1 MMRFIP
7 RQTPGEPADLT
18 ALAPYEGVVA
28 RLLQARGVRTA
39 QQAENFLHP
48 DLSMLHDP
56 MLMQGM
62 EDALRILAQAKA
74 DKTPTVVYGD
84 YDVDG
89 ICAAAILTDALR
101 RYGIDAAPHT
111 PLRAEGYGLNC
122 DAVRELATTY
132 RLMVTVDL
140 GITNHEEVRL
150 AQSLGMTVIVTD
162 HHGLGLE
169 MSPADVAMNP
179 LLGDYPFPR
188 LCGAGVAFKLA
199 TALLGLENC
208 HRYLDL
214 AALATVADIVP
225 LRDENRVIVSCGLPV
240 IAAAKRPGIRALLD
254 VAGNPNPVT
263 SDTLGYQLGPRINAA
278 GRLGDAN
285 MAVELLLT
293 TDTAKAQRLAS
304 QLDDWN
310 TDRKNEETR
319 LVNAAKKAAEGHD
332 FAAEKALIVTGD
344 GWHAGVIGLAAGRLC
359 TQYSCPVCVL
369 SREDGMLHGSLR
381 SVPGVH
387 IHNCLKECDD
397 LLTRY
402 GGHEQAAGVTL
413 PAENEEAFR
422 QRLQAAVAKYDESLF
437 LPAQLYDEEVTLEEC
452 TRDLHQQLTLLAPF
466 GCENPS
472 PLLLVRDAMPIE
484 HRAVGNEGAH
494 LKLSLRQ
501 QQRILPGIA
510 FSMGSL
516 AARMPDRVDAVFALD
531 INEFRG
537 ETSLQAQVKAIRP
550 VRESQLEQL
559 SQSDD
564 IRQQEALLSHLTS
577 GFALLAGKTAAEGEY
592 SYFTPDTTADELN
605 AVAAEGK
612 RGLLILT
619 HCNHTALK
627 LYSLCSDLIL
637 CQRGQPDPRCFA
649 TLMHQP
655 RWECIE
661 GHWRDVYL
669 ADGEVF
675 PGQVDLLKRQ
685 LPGATVHVLPR
696 SQALA
701 DLCAVLDAGDDACR
715 RLYKA
720 LRTVVFRTAAE
731 AAAYAGLTVPQTEAA
746 LCAFHQLGLVDH
758 QSSPFAY
765 TLLPP
770 VKCNLSDSWMLG
782 VLRKVGDAAPN
793 APGRPEALR
802 PLSAP

>member
-1 MMRFIP
+1 MRFIP
-7 RQTPGEPADLT
+7 RQAPAEPA
-18 ALAPYEGVVA
+18 ALAALRPYEGVVA
-28 RLLQARGVRTA
+28 RLLHARGVRTA
-39 QQAENFLHP
+39 RQAEDFLHP
-48 DLSMLHDP
+48 NLSMLHDP
-56 MLMQGM
+56 LLMQGM
-62 EDALRILAQAKA
+62 AKALQILKKAKA
-74 DKTPTVVYGD
+74 DNTPTVVYGD

-89 ICAAAILTDALR
+89 ICATAILTHALR
-101 RYGIDAAPHT
+101 RYGLTVTPHT

-122 DAVRELATTY
+122 DAIRELAKDY
-132 RLMVTVDL
+132 RLLVTVDL

-199 TALLGLENC
+199 TALLGIDNC
-208 HRYLDL
+208 HEYLDL

-240 IAAAKRPGIRALLD
+240 IQAAKRPGIRALLE
-254 VAGNPNPVT
+254 VSGNPSPVT

-293 TDTAKAQRLAS
+293 TDPAKAQSLAQ

-310 TDRKNEETR
+310 TQRKNEETR
-319 LVNAAKKAAEGHD
+319 LVNAAKQAAEGHD
-332 FAAEKALIVTGD
+332 FAAEKALIITGD
-344 GWHAGVIGLAAGRLC
+344 GWHAGIIGLAAGRLC

-369 SREDGMLHGSLR
+369 SREDGVLHGSLR

-422 QRLQAAVAKYDESLF
+422 QRLQAAVAKYDEALF
-437 LPAQLYDEEVTLEEC
+437 LPAQLYDEQVSLSEC
-452 TRDLHQQLTLLAPF
+452 TRELHQQLALLAPF

-472 PLLLVRDAMPIE
+472 PLLLVQDAWPIE
-484 HRAVGNEGAH
+484 HRAVGSEGAH

-501 QQRILPGIA
+501 NERILPGIA

-537 ETSLQAQVKAIRP
+537 ETTLQAQVKALRP
-550 VRESQLEQL
+550 VRDSLMEQL
-559 SQSDD
+559 SQPDG
-564 IRQQEALLSHLTS
+564 IRQQEALLGHLTG
-577 GFALLAGKTAAEGEY
+577 GFALLAGKTPAGSEYEYFIPNASVEGLTAAARE
-592 SYFTPDTTADELN
+592 SA
-605 AVAAEGK
+605 

-619 HCNHTALK
+619 HTNATAHQLMQ
-627 LYSLCSDLIL
+627 LNPDLTLCD
-637 CQRGQPDPRCFA
+637 RGLPDPRCFA

-655 RWECIE
+655 RWETLQ
-661 GHWRDVYL
+661 GHWRQVFL
-669 ADGEVF
+669 ADGEAF
-675 PGQVDLLKRQ
+675 PGQVSLLQQQ
-685 LPGATVHVLPR
+685 LPDASIHVLPR
-696 SQALA
+696 TPALA
-701 DLCAVLDAGDDACR
+701 DLCLSLDAGDDLCR

-720 LRTVVFRTAAE
+720 MRTMVFRSAAE
-731 AAAYAGLTVPQTEAA
+731 AAAYAGMTAPQVETA
-746 LCAFHQLGLVDH
+746 LHAFAQLGLIDY
-758 QSSPFAY
+758 QERPFGY

-770 VKCNLSDSWMLG
+770 VKCNLSDSWILG
-782 VLRKVGDAAPN
+782 AVRKG
-793 APGRPEALR
+793 
-802 PLSAP
+802 

>member
-1 MMRFIP
+1 MRFIP
-7 RQTPGEPADLT
+7 RQAPAQPADLE
-18 ALAPYEGVVA
+18 ALRPYDGVVA
-28 RLLQARGVRTA
+28 RLLHARGVRTA
-39 QQAENFLHP
+39 QQAEDFLHP
-48 DLSMLHDP
+48 DLHMLHDP
-56 MLMQGM
+56 LLMQGM
-62 EDALRILAQAKA
+62 AEALQILEKAKA
-74 DKTPTVVYGD
+74 DNTPTVVYGD

-89 ICAAAILTDALR
+89 ICATSILTHALR
-101 RYGIDAAPHT
+101 RYGLTVTPHV

-122 DAVRELATTY
+122 EAIRQLSKTY
-132 RLMVTVDL
+132 RLLVTVDL

-199 TALLGLENC
+199 TALLGIDNC
-208 HRYLDL
+208 HEYLDL

-240 IAAAKRPGIRALLD
+240 IQAAKRPGIRALLE
-254 VAGNPNPVT
+254 VSGNPSPVT

-285 MAVELLLT
+285 LAVSLLLT
-293 TDTAKAQRLAS
+293 TDPAKAQALAQ

-310 TDRKNEETR
+310 TQRKNEETR

-332 FAAEKALIVTGD
+332 FAAEKALIITGD
-344 GWHAGVIGLAAGRLC
+344 GWHAGIIGLAAGRLC

-369 SREDGMLHGSLR
+369 SREDGVLHGSLR

-422 QRLQAAVAKYDESLF
+422 QRLQAAVAKYDEALF
-437 LPAQLYDEEVTLEEC
+437 LPAQLYDEAVSLSEC
-452 TRDLHQQLTLLAPF
+452 TRELHQQLALLAPF

-472 PLLLVRDAMPIE
+472 PLLLVQDAWPIE
-484 HRAVGNEGAH
+484 HRAVGSEGAH

-501 QQRILPGIA
+501 EERILPGIA

-537 ETSLQAQVKAIRP
+537 ETTLQAQVKALRP
-550 VRESQLEQL
+550 VRDSLMEQL
-559 SQSDD
+559 SQPDG
-564 IRQQEALLSHLTS
+564 IRQQEALLGHLTG
-577 GFALLAGKTAAEGEY
+577 GFALLAGKTTPKGEY
-592 SYFTPDTTADELN
+592 EYFNASVEDLTAATRES
-605 AVAAEGK
+605 A

-619 HCNHTALK
+619 HTNATAHQLMQ
-627 LYSLCSDLIL
+627 LNPDLTLCD
-637 CQRGQPDPRCFA
+637 RGLPDPRCFA

-655 RWECIE
+655 RWETLQ
-661 GHWRDVYL
+661 GHWRQVFL
-669 ADGEVF
+669 ADGEAF
-675 PGQVDLLKRQ
+675 PGQVSLLRQQ
-685 LPGATVHVLPR
+685 LPDAVIHVLPR
-696 SQALA
+696 TPALA
-701 DLCAVLDAGDDACR
+701 DLCLSLDAGDDLCR

-720 LRTVVFRTAAE
+720 MRTTVFRSAAE
-731 AAAYAGLTVPQTEAA
+731 AAAYAGMTAPQVETA
-746 LCAFHQLGLVDH
+746 LHAFAQLGLIDY
-758 QSSPFAY
+758 QERPFGY

-770 VKCNLSDSWMLG
+770 VKCNLSDSWILG
-782 VLRKVGDAAPN
+782 AVRKG
-793 APGRPEALR
+793 
-802 PLSAP
+802 

>member
-1 MMRFIP
+1 MRFVP
-7 RQTPGEPADLT
+7 RQAAAEAAELE
-18 ALAPYEGVVA
+18 ALRPYEGVVA
-28 RLLQARGVRTA
+28 RLLRARGVKTA
-39 QQAENFLHP
+39 QQAEGFLHP
-48 DLSMLHDP
+48 ELSMLHDP
-56 MLMQGM
+56 MLMEGM
-62 EDALRILAQAKA
+62 GEALRILAEAKA
-74 DKTPTVVYGD
+74 AGTPTVVYGD

-89 ICAAAILTDALR
+89 ICATSILTHALR
-101 RYGIDAAPHT
+101 RYGLKVTPHV

-122 DAVRELATTY
+122 AAVRELAKDF

-199 TALLGLENC
+199 CALLGVENC
-208 HRYLDL
+208 REYLDL

-240 IAAAKRPGIRALLD
+240 IASGKRPGIRALLD
-254 VAGNPNPVT
+254 VCGNPNPVT
-263 SDTLGYQLGPRINAA
+263 ADTLGFQLGPRINAA

-285 MAVELLLT
+285 EAVRLLLT
-293 TDTAKAQRLAS
+293 EDPAEARRLAG
-304 QLDDWN
+304 QLDEWN
-310 TDRKNEETR
+310 TLRKNEETR
-319 LVNAAKKAAEGHD
+319 LVNAAQAAAEGHD

-344 GWHAGVIGLAAGRLC
+344 GWHAGIIGLAAGRLC
-359 TQYSCPVCVL
+359 TRYSCPVCVL
-369 SREDGMLHGSLR
+369 SREDGVRHGSLR

-422 QRLQAAVAKYDESLF
+422 QRLQAAVARCDESCF
-437 LPAQLYDEEVTLEEC
+437 LPAQLYDEEVQLSEC
-452 TRDLHQQLTLLAPF
+452 TRELYDQLAMLAPF

-472 PLLLVRDAMPIE
+472 PLLLVRDAIPIE
-484 HRAVGNEGAH
+484 HRAVGSEGAH

-501 QQRILPGIA
+501 QERILPGIA
-510 FSMGSL
+510 FSMGSM

-537 ETSLQAQVKAIRP
+537 ETTLQAQVKALRP
-550 VRESQLEQL
+550 VREAQLEQMDQPDGL
-559 SQSDD
+559 
-564 IRQQEALLSHLTS
+564 RQQELFLRYLSGGLTLRE
-577 GFALLAGKTAAEGEY
+577 GLAAQAAPDAGEAREELEAAATAA
-592 SYFTPDTTADELN
+592 
-605 AVAAEGK
+605 K

-619 HCNHTALK
+619 HCNRTARRL
-627 LYSLCSDLIL
+627 LCLNPDLTL
-637 CQRGQPDPRCFA
+637 CERGLPDPRCFA

-655 RWECIE
+655 LWECLQ
-661 GHWRDVYL
+661 GRWRQVWL
-669 ADGEVF
+669 ADGEAF
-675 PGQVDLLKRQ
+675 SGEAALLGRQ
-685 LPGATVHVLPR
+685 LPDAQIHVLPATPEMT
-696 SQALA
+696 ALMA
-701 DLCAVLDAGDDACR
+701 SLDAGDDACR
-715 RLYKA
+715 RLYKL
-720 LRTVVFRTAAE
+720 LRTTAFRSVQE
-731 AAAYAGLTVPQTEAA
+731 AAAAAGITAPQAETA
-746 LCAFHQLGLVDH
+746 LRAFHQLKLIDY
-758 QSSPFAY
+758 QERPFGY

-770 VKCNLSDSWMLG
+770 VKCSLSDSPVLG
-782 VLRKVGDAAPN
+782 
-793 APGRPEALR
+793 ALR
-802 PLSAP
+802 GVR